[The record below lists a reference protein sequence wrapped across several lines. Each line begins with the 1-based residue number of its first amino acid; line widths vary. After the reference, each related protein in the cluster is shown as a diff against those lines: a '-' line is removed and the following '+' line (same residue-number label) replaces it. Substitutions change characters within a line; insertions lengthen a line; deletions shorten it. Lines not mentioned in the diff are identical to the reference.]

1 MSVHVHII
9 DGPVP
14 ADAGIELSAGAGA
27 AVTFDGVVRP
37 REGDRAI
44 DALHYTAYE
53 PMATSEL
60 TRLAGEMVHKHGLLT
75 LAIWHSRGRVGAG
88 EVSMRVVIHSRHRAE
103 ALAAMGEFIDRL
115 KRDVPIWKSV

>member
-1 MSVHVHII
+1 MSVQVVIL

-14 ADAGIELSAGAGA
+14 AAASLPFSPGAGA
-27 AVTFDGVVRP
+27 VVAFDGVVRP
-37 REGDRAI
+37 HEGDRTI
-44 DALHYTAYE
+44 EALHYTAYE

-60 TRLAGEMVHKHGLLT
+60 TRLAADMVGKYGLIT
-75 LAIWHSRGRVGAG
+75 LAIWHSRGRVAAG
-88 EVSMRVVIHSRHRAE
+88 EVSMRVVIHSKHRAE